1 MENENEKDKIEVKIN
16 LREEFF
22 KISRLI
28 AKIKEQQD
36 KQNKKIDTILSKVS
50 FLEKNM
56 LL

>member
-36 KQNKKIDTILSKVS
+36 RQNKKIDTILSKVS